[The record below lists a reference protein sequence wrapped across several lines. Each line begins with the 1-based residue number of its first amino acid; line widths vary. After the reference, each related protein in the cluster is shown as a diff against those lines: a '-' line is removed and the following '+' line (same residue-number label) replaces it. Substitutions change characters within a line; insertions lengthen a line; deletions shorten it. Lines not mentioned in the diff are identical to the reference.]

1 MLAQNFMSGETYEGV
16 LTQTFFQF
24 LWVVKHLWFFFFFFL
39 REILFLS
46 SIRHV
51 NIYIMLVSPSH
62 NSSRMSEIW
71 DFVFLG

>member
-1 MLAQNFMSGETYEGV
+1 MLAQNFMSRETSEGV

-24 LWVVKHLWFFFFFFL
+24 LWVVKHLWFFFFL

-51 NIYIMLVSPSH
+51 NIYIMLVSSSH
-62 NSSRMSEIW
+62 SSSRVSGIW